1 MTNRIGQETRETGEV
16 EINTEI
22 RLDEPGVYQISIT
35 ADKEETDFGFDSLNL
50 FEHLFAQIY
59 HHGRLSG
66 KVEGHGDIPHHI
78 LEDVGICWGQA
89 LKKALGDRTGI
100 ERFESLSVPFEGSL
114 ASVSI
119 DLSGRG
125 CATLDFKD
133 MDNKTLAGMAQHLF
147 EGIALNA
154 GFNIYGKVETVGTL
168 RNDHH
173 KLEAFCK
180 AFGRALHRATR
191 ITGPDIIP
199 STKGVL

>member
-1 MTNRIGQETRETGEV
+1 MTNRIGTKTRETREV
-16 EINTEI
+16 KIKTEI
-22 RLDEPGVYQISIT
+22 CLDEAGEYKISIT
-35 ADKEETDFGFDSLNL
+35 ADKEEIDFGFDALNL

-59 HHGRLSG
+59 HHGRMSG
-66 KVEGHGDIPHHI
+66 VVKGHGDIPHHI
-78 LEDVGICWGQA
+78 LEDIGICWGQTLKEA
-89 LKKALGDRTGI
+89 LRDRKGI
-100 ERFESLSVPFEGSL
+100 ERFESLSVPFEGSF

-125 CATLDFKD
+125 YAVLNFQD
-133 MDNKTLAGMAQHLF
+133 MDNKTLAGMAQHFF
-147 EGIALNA
+147 EGVALNG

-191 ITGPDIIP
+191 ITAPDIIP
-199 STKGVL
+199 STKGKL